1 MEYTEND
8 LKVGTKLRCTKAKP
22 VWWTVGKVYDVSL
35 SEDGMLIIIDDNGD
49 YAYADYMLFCLE
61 GKHNPVA
68 FEIIKEEEQIKY
80 TEEDLY
86 EGMKLR
92 CVDNSVV
99 KWWTIGK
106 EYEIVKSVSK
116 LDVDKMGAYYILDD
130 EGDKHDTEVSILRG
144 LNDKNAIIR
153 FEVVEERKEMQKYAK
168 ITKYDGIK
176 NIDKRNG
183 LEIGKTYKIVSYDNA
198 FTDDCRIY
206 LNDEHPRYF
215 ISEAQYELVE
225 KEHPVADVKVDVK
238 EAIQAKIDAL
248 TTEAERLFTKRDRL
262 EEHAIN
268 LNAKAR
274 RLEEVVE
281 TIKEFE

>member
-35 SEDGMLIIIDDNGD
+35 REDDVLIIIDDNGHS
-49 YAYADYMLFCLE
+49 AYTDYMLYCLN

-68 FEIIKEEEQIKY
+68 FEIIKEEKEMSKY
-80 TEEDLY
+80 VEVTSLLESTPDEEVIDIGKKYEVVSEEEDGVY
-86 EGMKLR
+86 IYANEAQPKYFIYNKQFKF
-92 CVDNSVV
+92 VEQNDEE
-99 KWWTIGK
+99 K
-106 EYEIVKSVSK
+106 E
-116 LDVDKMGAYYILDD
+116 
-130 EGDKHDTEVSILRG
+130 
-144 LNDKNAIIR
+144 
-153 FEVVEERKEMQKYAK
+153 FVEQNEEEKEMPKYAK
-168 ITKYDGIK
+168 ITKYTGF
-176 NIDKRNG
+176 NEIDKRNG

-198 FTDDCRIY
+198 LTNDCRIY
-206 LNDEHPRYF
+206 LNDKHPRYF
-215 ISEAQYELVE
+215 ISETQYELVE
-225 KEHPVADVKVDVK
+225 KEYPVADVK

>member
-35 SEDGMLIIIDDNGD
+35 GEDGVLIIIDDNGHS
-49 YAYADYMLFCLE
+49 AYVDYMLYCLN

-68 FEIIKEEEQIKY
+68 FEIIKEEKEMSKY
-80 TEEDLY
+80 VEVTSLLESTPDEEVIDIGKKYEVVSEEED
-86 EGMKLR
+86 G
-92 CVDNSVV
+92 V
-99 KWWTIGK
+99 
-106 EYEIVKSVSK
+106 
-116 LDVDKMGAYYILDD
+116 YIYANESQPKYFIYNKQFKFVEQND
-130 EGDKHDTEVSILRG
+130 EE
-144 LNDKNAIIR
+144 
-153 FEVVEERKEMQKYAK
+153 KEMPKYAK
-168 ITKYDGIK
+168 ITKYAGLNEI
-176 NIDKRNG
+176 NKRNG

-198 FTDDCRIY
+198 LTNDCRIY
-206 LNDEHPRYF
+206 LNDKHPRYF
-215 ISEAQYELVE
+215 ISETQYELVE
-225 KEHPVADVKVDVK
+225 KEHPVADVK